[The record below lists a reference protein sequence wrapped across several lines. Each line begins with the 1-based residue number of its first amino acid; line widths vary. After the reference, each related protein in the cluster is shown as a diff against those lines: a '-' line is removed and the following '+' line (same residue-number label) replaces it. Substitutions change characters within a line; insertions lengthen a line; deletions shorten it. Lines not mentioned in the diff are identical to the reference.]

1 MATKTNWKAILAVY
15 LIGVAAAAQVGRIAP
30 AANSLR
36 EDMAMGLT
44 TYGWMVSLITFAS
57 AVLGLAAGYWV
68 VRRGPRFALFAGM
81 AVLFVG
87 LVLATLSPSK
97 TVMLLARVAEG
108 LGYLAIVV
116 AAPTLIAREASG
128 RDTARSL
135 ALWGTFF
142 PLGISTAAITGGLL
156 SELFG
161 WRVWFGVN
169 AAVLFPIALLALASV
184 PADPGVQQRSPAA
197 WQSAAAVPIAGFG
210 VAARARLAECHAD
223 HAGPAEHAARVPD
236 GEPRA
241 LAANRWRH
249 HRCRGDDQH
258 SGQPALWLG
267 REPDWRDLDPDERCC
282 AAAGQCF
289 PGLPSGCGGSR
300 YHRLRRA
307 GDFRYRGAGG
317 IGFRG
322 RTPNGSSPEGIG
334 PANGLIA
341 QIGSV
346 GALTGPPIIGF
357 FIASSGWTALPV
369 MIVIFT
375 LSFLGFAISANAAQR
390 RR

>member
-1 MATKTNWKAILAVY
+1 MATKSNWKAILAVY
-15 LIGVAAAAQVGRIAP
+15 LIGVAAAAQVGRIVP

-36 EDMAMGLT
+36 EDMAMGLS

-68 VRRGPRFALFAGM
+68 VRRGPRFALFAGL

-87 LVLATLSPSK
+87 LVVATASPSM
-97 TVMLLARVAEG
+97 TVMLFARVAEG

-116 AAPTLIAREASG
+116 AAPTLIAREASAK
-128 RDTARSL
+128 DSARSL

-169 AAVLFPIALLALASV
+169 AAVLLPVAVLALVSV
-184 PADPGVQQRSPAA
+184 PADPGTPQQRSSAADGRQLLSLLPVSAWLIGLGLLSVTLITLALLSMLPVFLMERHEHSQRTAGGITGAVAMTSILGSLLYGWVANRISENRIVLGAAALLLASAFPAFHPV
-197 WQSAAAVPIAGFG
+197 AAVPVT
-210 VAARARLAECHAD
+210 VAFA
-223 HAGPAEHAARVPD
+223 
-236 GEPRA
+236 A
-241 LAANRWRH
+241 LAIFAT
-249 HRCRGDDQH
+249 GVLVA
-258 SGQPALWLG
+258 SVF
-267 REPDWRDLDPDERCC
+267 
-282 AAAGQCF
+282 AAV
-289 PGLPSGCGGSR
+289 P
-300 YHRLRRA
+300 RLV
-307 GDFRYRGAGG
+307 
-317 IGFRG
+317 
-322 RTPNGSSPEGIG
+322 PSPERIG

-357 FIASSGWTALPV
+357 FIATSGWTALPV
-369 MIVIFT
+369 MILIFT
-375 LSFLGFAISANAAQR
+375 LSFVGFAISANAAQR
-390 RR
+390 

>member
-57 AVLGLAAGYWV
+57 AALGLAAGYWV

-161 WRVWFGVN
+161 WRVWFGIN
-169 AAVLFPIALLALASV
+169 AAVLVPIALLALAAV

-197 WQSAAAVPIAGFG
+197 GSRQLLYLLPVSAWLLGLGLLSVTLITLALLSMLPVFLMESHGRSQQTAGGITGAVAMTSILGSLLYGWVATRSGEASILISAAALLLLSAFPAFHPAAVVPVT
-210 VAARARLAECHAD
+210 VAFA
-223 HAGPAEHAARVPD
+223 
-236 GEPRA
+236 A
-241 LAANRWRH
+241 LAIFAT
-249 HRCRGDDQH
+249 GVLVA
-258 SGQPALWLG
+258 SVF
-267 REPDWRDLDPDERCC
+267 
-282 AAAGQCF
+282 AAV
-289 PGLPSGCGGSR
+289 P
-300 YHRLRRA
+300 RL
-307 GDFRYRGAGG
+307 
-317 IGFRG
+317 I
-322 RTPNGSSPEGIG
+322 SSPDIG
-334 PANGLIA
+334 PANGLIT

-390 RR
+390 QR